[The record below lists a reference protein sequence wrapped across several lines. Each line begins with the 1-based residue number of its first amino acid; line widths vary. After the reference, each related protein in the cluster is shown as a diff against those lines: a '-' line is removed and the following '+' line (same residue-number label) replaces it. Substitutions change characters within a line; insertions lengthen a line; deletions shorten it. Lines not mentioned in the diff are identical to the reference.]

1 MPRPF
6 PVMPRGPRRARKPRP
21 AVHLLGCPRVAP
33 DWELGA
39 LQVLMKPKA
48 FNKGRIQHRPS
59 NQRWPAGAADVVE
72 AACRL
77 ARERLEYDPR
87 PHFPREGDFH
97 MVVEVADADLLKA
110 HALAVVVSSR
120 LPRLWF
126 VLGRLYLKGGTF
138 FRRERGWKLNLV
150 RASNVHLPRPMR
162 QAIRAARDRKD

>member
-6 PVMPRGPRRARKPRP
+6 PVMPRGPRRKRAARPSL
-21 AVHLLGCPRVAP
+21 HLLGCPRLAP

-48 FNKGRIQHRPS
+48 INKGTIQHRPS
-59 NQRWPAGAADVVE
+59 DQPWPAGAADVVE

-77 ARERLEYDPR
+77 ARERLRYDPR

-97 MVVEVADADLLKA
+97 MIVEVPDADLLKA
-110 HALAVVVSSR
+110 YAFAVLVSSR
-120 LPRLWF
+120 LPDLWL
-126 VLGRLYLKGGTF
+126 VLDKLYVKGGEF

-150 RASNVHLPRPMR
+150 RANDVHLPRPMR
-162 QAIRAARDRKD
+162 QAIRGT